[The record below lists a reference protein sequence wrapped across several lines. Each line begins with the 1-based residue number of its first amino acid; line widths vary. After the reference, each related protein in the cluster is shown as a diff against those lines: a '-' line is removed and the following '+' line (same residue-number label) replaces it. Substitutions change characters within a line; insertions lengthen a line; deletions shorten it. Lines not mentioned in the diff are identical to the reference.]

1 MRWKI
6 GNVSILFGRIC
17 SIYLTS
23 ICRSQIFC
31 MRECIRGIKF
41 LFPVNLSRSF
51 KDVYKTNDSIVTF
64 MHIKYAKALSSLD
77 DKNVI
82 EFICGT
88 YSA

>member
-1 MRWKI
+1 MRKSTI
-6 GNVSILFGRIC
+6 GV
-17 SIYLTS
+17 
-23 ICRSQIFC
+23 
-31 MRECIRGIKF
+31 KF

-51 KDVYKTNDSIVTF
+51 KDVYKTNDSTVTF
-64 MHIKYAKALSSLD
+64 MHIKYAEALSSPD